1 MRHLFLAA
9 AATIGAV
16 AATPAAAEFKS
27 DRITVTSEGSG
38 PDVILIPG
46 LTSSPRIWRDTA
58 AALPGYRYHFVQVR
72 GFAGTDPGANKSGD
86 VAAPVAAE
94 IARYIGE
101 EKLAPPAVIGHSMG
115 GTIGMMLAARH
126 PDAVGKLMV
135 VDMVPFLGTF
145 FGGPNATVEA
155 VRPIAAK
162 LRADAAAKSPE
173 TREAERA
180 AMITGMVQSEAQRA
194 GPVEDARKSD
204 PDVVA
209 NAYSELMVTDL
220 RPELKAIKAPTT
232 VLFVRPPTLPISDA
246 QMEGFYQM
254 SYASLPGVKLTRVPD
269 AWHFIM
275 LDQPQRFQQDV
286 KAFLGQ

>member
-16 AATPAAAEFKS
+16 AASPAAAEFKS
-27 DRITVTSEGSG
+27 DRIIITREGSG

-72 GFAGTDPGANKSGD
+72 GFAGTDAGANKTGD

-101 EKLAPPAVIGHSMG
+101 QKLARPAVIGHSMG
-115 GTIGMMLAARH
+115 GTIGMMLAARN

-162 LRADAAAKSPE
+162 LRADAAAKSPDA
-173 TREAERA
+173 REAERA
-180 AMITGMVQSEAQRA
+180 AMITGMVQSEAQRP

-209 NAYSELMVTDL
+209 NAYSELVVTDL

-246 QMEGFYQM
+246 QMESFYQM
-254 SYASLPGVKLTRVPD
+254 SYAGLPGVKLARVPD